1 MGCVHKT
8 GFSFKTW
15 HFSIRVL
22 YYQIP
27 PPSWRGWTGASC
39 KGKKREN
46 CTLKISLKSC
56 SVHFI
61 LRFLEENVGNTETT
75 YTKLEGYTTPGS
87 STQAASEP
95 SPLISATD

>member
-1 MGCVHKT
+1 MQRGKE
-8 GFSFKTW
+8 GK
-15 HFSIRVL
+15 L
-22 YYQIP
+22 Y
-27 PPSWRGWTGASC
+27 
-39 KGKKREN
+39 KVFFF
-46 CTLKISLKSC
+46 LKSC

-61 LRFLEENVGNTETT
+61 LRFLEENLGNTVTT